1 MPIIQDP
8 RMNPGNEKNWGIA
21 YFEKVFDIPEGTP
34 NNPAGHYFYKK
45 QIVPDND
52 LQSSRYYP
60 HGFPVEAIGKAPGN
74 VPKPIKDEFQ
84 IIFPN
89 LNPDIVLFVGFD
101 PNVDLD
107 NDKPMAAYLH
117 RVIAHGLETPPTGR
131 GVKKFNQ
138 GNDYRYNRKFDDIG
152 ILERL

>member
-8 RMNPGNEKNWGIA
+8 RQNPAREEMWGIA
-21 YFEKVFDIPEGTP
+21 YFDAVFDIPSGSA

-45 QIVPDND
+45 QIDKDDD

-60 HGFPVEAIGKAPGN
+60 HGFPVVAIGEAPGN
-74 VPKPIKDEFQ
+74 VPQPIKNEYQ

-89 LNPDIVLFVGFD
+89 LNPKIVLFVGRD
-101 PNVDLD
+101 HSVDLD

-117 RVIAHGLETPPTGR
+117 RVISHGKETPPTGR
-131 GVKKFNQ
+131 GVKKFGL
-138 GNDYRYNRKFDDIG
+138 GNNYRYNRDFDDVG
-152 ILERL
+152 ILERT